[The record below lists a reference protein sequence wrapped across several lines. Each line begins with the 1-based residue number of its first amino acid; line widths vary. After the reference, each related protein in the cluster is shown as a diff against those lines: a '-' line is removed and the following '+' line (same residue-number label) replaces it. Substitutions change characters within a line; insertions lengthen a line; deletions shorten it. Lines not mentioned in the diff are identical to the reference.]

1 MRWLETIGANARWVM
16 AGGCVAA
23 LFLPELSALLRPAL
37 PVLVSVVLASAM
49 TRIDLGEIA
58 RGAVRP
64 ARAGRWLAA
73 IALMM
78 PLAALLMWIAGR
90 VALPEDRALLV
101 LYALAPPIASSAGIC
116 FLMRYDAQ
124 RAVEVTVA
132 ATLLTPLI
140 GPALLALMLP
150 ELPGLDPLPLALRLT
165 AMVAGGV
172 VLALIAKRL
181 IGRERIARSG
191 RKFDGIAACIMVLFV
206 IPLFDGVGATIMDD
220 PLTALR
226 VLALSVA
233 LNLGTTIATI
243 LIGTP
248 HLGRARAGAYG
259 VMGGNR
265 TVALYLAALPYDPH
279 FALFVALYQFP
290 MYLTPL
296 ALGALGLDH
305 RVQEDAA

>member
-1 MRWLETIGANARWVM
+1 MRVLETVGANARWIM

-23 LFLPELSALLRPAL
+23 LFLPSLSALLRPAL
-37 PVLVSVVLASAM
+37 PFLVSVVLATAM

-58 RGAVRP
+58 RGAIRP
-64 ARAGRWLAA
+64 ARLGSWLAA

-78 PLAALLMWIAGR
+78 PVAAMLMWLLGQA
-90 VALPEDRALLV
+90 ALPEDRPLLI
-101 LYALAPPIASSAGIC
+101 LYALAPPIASSAGIS

-140 GPALLALMLP
+140 GPALLAVMLP
-150 ELPGLDPLPLALRLT
+150 ELPGLDPVPLALRLG

-172 VLALIAKRL
+172 AMALVAKAL
-181 IGRERIARSG
+181 IGRDRIARSG

-206 IPLFDGVGATIMDD
+206 IPLFDGVGATILAD
-220 PLTALR
+220 PATALR
-226 VLALSVA
+226 VLVLSVA
-233 LNLGTTIATI
+233 LNLGINIAVI
-243 LIGTP
+243 LIGERS
-248 HLGRARAGAYG
+248 LGRPRAGAYG
-259 VMGGNR
+259 VMSGNR